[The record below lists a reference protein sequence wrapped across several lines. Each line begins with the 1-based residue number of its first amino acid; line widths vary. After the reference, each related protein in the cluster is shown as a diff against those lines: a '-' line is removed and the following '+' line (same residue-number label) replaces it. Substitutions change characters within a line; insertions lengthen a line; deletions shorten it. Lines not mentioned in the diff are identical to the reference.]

1 MAQAVDWV
9 GRINAFAREKEKG
22 KRKRLGSNR
31 FTASRAP
38 VPVVSPGA
46 SRRHRATERERERE
60 TSGPNL
66 ERRRTSPKQSAQ
78 TPHHKPSRQLVKTR
92 SEPAPKRLDT
102 EPEGG
107 EWGRVEGVGGGG
119 GNRCCILLSRLS
131 LSADKLTTRRFGTQS
146 VPWGRSTVATVT
158 HGKACKAFS
167 RRKLSPITHGFHSG
181 DACLARLHA
190 DAPTR
195 HAKVGAGVNAVR

>member
-1 MAQAVDWV
+1 MAQAAVDWV

-22 KRKRLGSNR
+22 KRKRLGLNR

-60 TSGPNL
+60 RERDFWPELGTTSNA
-66 ERRRTSPKQSAQ
+66 AQ

-107 EWGRVEGVGGGG
+107 EWGRVEGGGG
-119 GNRCCILLSRLS
+119 IDVASS
-131 LSADKLTTRRFGTQS
+131 S
-146 VPWGRSTVATVT
+146 VGY
-158 HGKACKAFS
+158 
-167 RRKLSPITHGFHSG
+167 LSPRTNSRPAASVHSRCRGTEHGG
-181 DACLARLHA
+181 DCNPRESVQGLL
-190 DAPTR
+190 
-195 HAKVGAGVNAVR
+195 